1 MTEQTSEQTRL
12 SISEA
17 ARWVGKTRRTLQRHI
32 KDGKLS
38 VNEDKQGRKYI
49 DYVELGRVYPEDF
62 KQPKTDDKVSKNEKK
77 SQGDA
82 GDSGFL
88 PEKVTILEE
97 QVRDLK
103 QEREIARERETE
115 LLRIAKGLQEEL
127 KEQRILL
134 LPSPENAKKQKKQGF
149 WARAFAR

>member
-1 MTEQTSEQTRL
+1 MTEQKSKQTRF

-17 ARWVGKTRRTLQRHI
+17 TRWVGKTRRTMQRHI
-32 KDGKLS
+32 KNGKLS

-77 SQGDA
+77 SQGNT

-88 PEKVTILEE
+88 PEKVAILEE
-97 QVRDLK
+97 QVEDLK
-103 QEREIARERETE
+103 QEREIAREREKG
-115 LLRIAKGLQEEL
+115 LREIAKGLQEEL

-134 LPSPENAKKQKKQGF
+134 LTSPENAKKRKKQGF

>member
-32 KDGKLS
+32 KDGKLA

-49 DYVELGRVYPEDF
+49 DTAELRRVYPEDF
-62 KQPKTDDKVSKNEKK
+62 KQPKIDDEVRQNGKK
-77 SQGDA
+77 SQSDA

-88 PEKVTILEE
+88 PEKVAFLEE
-97 QVRDLK
+97 QVKDLK
-103 QEREIARERETE
+103 QEREIGREREKG
-115 LLRIAKGLQEEL
+115 LREIAKGLQEEL

-134 LPSPENAKKQKKQGF
+134 LPAPAEQPKKRRFLGLF
-149 WARAFAR
+149 GR

>member
-1 MTEQTSEQTRL
+1 MTEQTSEQTRF

-49 DYVELGRVYPEDF
+49 DTAELRRSYPEDF
-62 KQPKTDDKVSKNEKK
+62 KQPKIDDEVRKNGKK

-103 QEREIARERETE
+103 QEREIAREREKE

-134 LPSPENAKKQKKQGF
+134 LPSSENQKKQGF
-149 WARAFAR
+149 WARAFGR

>member
-1 MTEQTSEQTRL
+1 MTKQTSEQTRF

-32 KDGKLS
+32 KNGKLS

-88 PEKVTILEE
+88 PEKVAILEE
-97 QVRDLK
+97 QVKDLK
-103 QEREIARERETE
+103 QEREIAREREKG
-115 LLRIAKGLQEEL
+115 LREIAKGLQEEL
-127 KEQRILL
+127 KEQRTLL
-134 LPSPENAKKQKKQGF
+134 LPAPAEQPKKRRFLGLF
-149 WARAFAR
+149 GG